1 MKSYGFSEYYPKT
14 RLERV
19 SEALDS
25 FLSLGEEKVVF
36 LGRSPEGVRVC
47 LSYYPKTSICVRI
60 LKILAFIFIPVLIL
74 AYIVRYLLHVC
85 LGRFLKNAFF
95 LDPYL
100 PYQDKQLLLSKSY
113 VVQEAITAAHP
124 LFFRVP
130 LECRRVSYSAEPKL
144 AFDIDGNMLQLLY
157 PKLHQE
163 ALEVAPLNFLFVPEE
178 YRKISLSV
186 SQAGELKLS
195 YTLDLEKIAEEILFV
210 FNLDHITSLDEIKE
224 NKEYPPTIIEA
235 LEAVLKLR
243 QTSWK
248 TSVKTFDKNY
258 CQKLKELLML
268 YLNSLLIEN
277 VSEQPQTQA
286 LESTMPYYTYNYS
299 CKDSKDSK
307 DSKDLWKPTIW
318 QVILGSHQKVVL
330 SRLAQAGVIGSY
342 IENKRGIT
350 AFWS

>member
-1 MKSYGFSEYYPKT
+1 M
-14 RLERV
+14 
-19 SEALDS
+19 
-25 FLSLGEEKVVF
+25 
-36 LGRSPEGVRVC
+36 
-47 LSYYPKTSICVRI
+47 
-60 LKILAFIFIPVLIL
+60 
-74 AYIVRYLLHVC
+74 
-85 LGRFLKNAFF
+85 
-95 LDPYL
+95 
-100 PYQDKQLLLSKSY
+100 
-113 VVQEAITAAHP
+113 
-124 LFFRVP
+124 
-130 LECRRVSYSAEPKL
+130 SYSAEPKL

-186 SQAGELKLS
+186 SQTGELKLS

-286 LESTMPYYTYNYS
+286 LESTVQYYTYNYS
-299 CKDSKDSK
+299 CK

-318 QVILGSHQKVVL
+318 QVILGSNQKLVL

>member
-1 MKSYGFSEYYPKT
+1 MKAYGFSEYYPKT

-85 LGRFLKNAFF
+85 LVRFLKNAFF

-144 AFDIDGNMLQLLY
+144 AFDIDGNMLKLLY

-224 NKEYPPTIIEA
+224 NKECPPTIIEA
-235 LEAVLKLR
+235 LEAVLELG
-243 QTSWK
+243 QTSNWK
-248 TSVKTFDKNY
+248 TSVTTLDKNY

-286 LESTMPYYTYNYS
+286 LESTMQYYTYNYS
-299 CKDSKDSK
+299 CKDSKN
-307 DSKDLWKPTIW
+307 LWQPTMW
-318 QVILGSHQKVVL
+318 QVILGSNQKLVL

-342 IENKRGIT
+342 IENEKGIT